1 MDPPVSSTARP
12 PAAAGFTLIE
22 LMVVVVI
29 VGILA
34 AIAYPAYM
42 QQILKSRRTDA
53 ETALTSLANQ
63 EEQFFG
69 DNNHYTPTF
78 VGGGLNTGTNLSPKG
93 YYQITVTLSP
103 TYNNKY
109 VAAATPV
116 AGGPQAADGTFY
128 LGSTGQKQ
136 YLPPGGALQNDWP

>member
-1 MDPPVSSTARP
+1 MKRRNHCG
-12 PAAAGFTLIE
+12 GFTLIE

-29 VGILA
+29 VAILA
-34 AIAYPAYM
+34 AIAYPAYTG
-42 QQILKSRRTDA
+42 QILKSRRTDA
-53 ETALTSLANQ
+53 EVALTDLANQ

-69 DNNHYTPTF
+69 DNSHYTPTL

-103 TYNNKY
+103 TYNNQY

-116 AGGPQAADGTFY
+116 PTGPQAGDYTFY
-128 LGSTGQKQ
+128 LSSTGQKQ
-136 YLPPGGALQNDWP
+136 YLPQGGSLQSNWP